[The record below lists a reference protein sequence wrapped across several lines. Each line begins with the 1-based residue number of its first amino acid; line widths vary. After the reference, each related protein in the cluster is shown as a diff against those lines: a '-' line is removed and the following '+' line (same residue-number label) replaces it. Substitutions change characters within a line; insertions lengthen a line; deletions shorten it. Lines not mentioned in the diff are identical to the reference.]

1 MAEQKPAPLDK
12 VDPALAWQPWKPDDK
27 EPWNLK
33 WAGHL
38 YRRAAFGAT
47 YAELRAAVEEGFP
60 AAIDRIVIGE
70 KDAAELYRLL
80 ETPGKSIPENPSGY
94 ELRGWWLS
102 VLLYSGHPLR
112 EKMTLFWHNHF
123 VSSIAK
129 VRQVSQMFN
138 QNRMLR
144 KHALGKF
151 PPFVLDVSK
160 DAAMLVYLDSNSN
173 IKGKPNENYA
183 REVME
188 LFSLG
193 LGNYAEKDIQ
203 EAARAFT
210 GWHTAGD
217 KFDFIEN
224 YHDFETK
231 TFLGH
236 KGTWNGEDIVRI
248 ILEQPAC
255 ARFLVRKLY
264 HYLISETAEPPD
276 ALLEPLADRFR
287 KSGNDISELVGT
299 MLRSRHFF
307 SEHAYRKRVK
317 CPVEFALGAI
327 RAVTLGEVNVQNT
340 KSLPELGRKLDAM
353 GQQLFAPPNVKGW
366 PGGKSWLNTSTVL
379 ARHNFAQQVASG
391 HLEANYSS
399 RNFLD
404 SEDGGEDIRRPA
416 APPRSTAPPSDPN
429 MDVAKLVAKEKVKEP
444 KAVVEFLLD
453 LFLQGEVSAKA
464 KEKLVAFMEGG
475 KPDDKDLDNR
485 IRETAHA
492 IMTMPE
498 YQLA

>member
-1 MAEQKPAPLDK
+1 MPEQKPAPLDK

-27 EPWNLK
+27 QPWNLQ

-47 YAELRAAVEEGFP
+47 HAELSDAVKRGLSGTLDVLLKE
-60 AAIDRIVIGE
+60 D
-70 KDAAELYRLL
+70 KDAEDFYSLHGSEITRS
-80 ETPGKSIPENPSGY
+80 GIIGQKSPSA
-94 ELRGWWLS
+94 LRGWWIYAFIKS
-102 VLLYSGHPLR
+102 PYPLR

-129 VRQVSQMFN
+129 VQPIAQMLN
-138 QNRMLR
+138 QNNLLR
-144 KHALGKF
+144 KHALAKF
-151 PPFVLDVSK
+151 PQFILDVSK

-173 IKGKPNENYA
+173 IKGRANENYA

-193 LGNYAEKDIQ
+193 LGNYTEKDIQ

-217 KFDFIEN
+217 NFEFNPKF
-224 YHDFETK
+224 HDFDTK
-231 TFLGH
+231 TFLGR
-236 KGTWNGEDIVRI
+236 KGEWNGEDIIQI

-255 ARFLVRKLY
+255 ARFLVRKMY
-264 HYLISETAEPPD
+264 YYFISETVEPAE
-276 ALLEPLADRFR
+276 ALLEPLADAFR
-287 KSGNDISELVGT
+287 KTGYDVAELVGT
-299 MLRSRHFF
+299 ILRSRHFF
-307 SEHAYRKRVK
+307 SEHAYRQRVK
-317 CPVEFALGAI
+317 SPVEFALGSI
-327 RAVTLGEVNVQNT
+327 RAVTLDKEKQFSQAVLV
-340 KSLPELGRKLDAM
+340 PKLDAM

-366 PGGKSWLNTSTVL
+366 PGGKTWLNTSTVL

-391 HLEANYSS
+391 HLEANYSQP
-399 RNFLD
+399 RFLD
-404 SEDGGEDIRRPA
+404 GEEGGDDIQRPSP
-416 APPRSTAPPSDPN
+416 PPRNTPPSDPN
-429 MDVAKLVAKEKVKEP
+429 MDIAKLVAKENVKEP

-453 LFLQGEVSAKA
+453 VLLQGEVSAKS
-464 KEKLVAFMEGG
+464 KEKLVSYMADA
-475 KPDDKDLDNR
+475 KPDDKERDNR